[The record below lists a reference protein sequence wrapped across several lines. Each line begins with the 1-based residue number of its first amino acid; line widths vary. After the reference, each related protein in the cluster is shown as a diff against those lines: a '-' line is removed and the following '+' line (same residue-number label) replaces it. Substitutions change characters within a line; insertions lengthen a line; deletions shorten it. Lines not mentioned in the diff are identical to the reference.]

1 MEFRKMVM
9 ITLYAKQKKKHRCI
23 EQTFGLCGRRRG
35 WDVSREQHRNMYIIY
50 GETVHQP
57 RLDAWDKCSGLVHWE
72 DPEGLGREGGGGGS
86 GWGTHVNPRLIHVNV
101 WQNPLQYCKVI
112 SLQQIKKKKLI
123 KPVKKAHWKNTEIY
137 FLLKITG
144 LKTFKFR
151 RHCEA
156 KYSHTFL
163 VQLLTTDAYTF
174 NPGILLLD
182 ICTQIPNGEVYS
194 YGPSSVLTKG

>member
-1 MEFRKMVM
+1 M
-9 ITLYAKQKKKHRCI
+9 
-23 EQTFGLCGRRRG
+23 
-35 WDVSREQHRNMYIIY
+35 
-50 GETVHQP
+50 
-57 RLDAWDKCSGLVHWE
+57 HWE
-72 DPEGLGREGGGGGS
+72 DPEGVGREGGGGGVGMGNTCKS
-86 GWGTHVNPRLIHVNV
+86 TADSC
-101 WQNPLQYCKVI
+101 QCMTNPLQYCKVI

-123 KPVKKAHWKNTEIY
+123 KPIKKAHWKNTEIY